1 MQMNFCSI
9 EEAFGSDPYID
20 SMNFN
25 QSNAHENFGMPSD
38 CGVSE
43 SCDYDMDS
51 IDSYAS
57 YSSVND
63 TPFLEMSPSRSNNMS
78 SCGKRKSRVTYSKPP
93 LCAPNSRPVQNPSLR
108 NDEMISAIMY
118 IISGMYVI
126 FILDVFVRMGS
137 KI

>member
-20 SMNFN
+20 SMNQN
-25 QSNAHENFGMPSD
+25 QSNVHENFGMPGECGMSD
-38 CGVSE
+38 N
-43 SCDYDMDS
+43 CDYDMDS

-63 TPFLEMSPSRSNNMS
+63 TPFLEMSPSMSSNMS
-78 SCGKRKSRVTYSKPP
+78 SCGKRKRRVPYSKPP
-93 LCAPNSRPVQNPSLR
+93 MCAPYSRPVQNMSLR